1 MWLNLELHMPS
12 SYRHMGQRC
21 LNERCGQYG
30 RNVLGSRANRRS
42 FDCAVLTPGFAQDD
56 NFKGWRYYA
65 RQMRGFFPFAGSG
78 VRITISWGAGSVGA

>member
-56 NFKGWRYYA
+56 NIVGGQTA
-65 RQMRGFFPFAGSG
+65 RDA
-78 VRITISWGAGSVGA
+78 VGATIAAIE